1 MLTLLTECT
10 ILMLRVIYDM
20 YWEQRIT
27 YDDFLNFTEVKIQF
41 LLENMKSISSEVD
54 RRNASDIINKC
65 ISLMS
70 QSNSQHMMNNIFC
83 FNTDIIQ

>member
-1 MLTLLTECT
+1 MLTELAECT
-10 ILMLRVIYDM
+10 VLMLKVIHEM
-20 YWEQRIT
+20 YSKQRIT
-27 YDDFLNFTEVKIQF
+27 YEDFLDFTEVKIQF